1 MRAAIPLA
9 IALLAVPAAAQEVRD
24 ALEARDL
31 ICEFRNPFQ
40 RDLVADLLAEPPP
53 ANLMLVYEGV
63 TESSA
68 QVIASGRVGR
78 RPVQIRTIGDV
89 VHLIESDGPS
99 VRVTTL
105 TECRDWRFKDGVETC
120 IRFGARHAWHF
131 DVAGT
136 LGPDLSRVRVAAGAS
151 VGACE
156 AWNTE

>member
-9 IALLAVPAAAQEVRD
+9 VALLAAPVAAQEVRD
-24 ALEARDL
+24 ALDARDL

-40 RDLVADLLAEPPP
+40 RDLFADLRSDPPRP
-53 ANLMLVYEGV
+53 NLMLVYEGV

-68 QVIASGRVGR
+68 QVIASGRAGKRSVL
-78 RPVQIRTIGDV
+78 IRTIGNV
-89 VHLIESDGPS
+89 VHLIEPDGPS

-105 TECRDWRFKDGVETC
+105 SECTDTRVKDGVDTC
-120 IRFGARHAWHF
+120 VRFSARHAWHF

-151 VGACE
+151 VGVCE
-156 AWNTE
+156 AWRTE

>member
-9 IALLAVPAAAQEVRD
+9 LALLAAPAAAQEVRD
-24 ALEARDL
+24 ALDARDL
-31 ICEFRNPFQ
+31 ICEFRNPFE
-40 RDLVADLLAEPPP
+40 RDLFANLGDDPPP

-68 QVIASGRVGR
+68 KVIASGRVGR
-78 RPVQIRTIGDV
+78 RPVLIRSVGDT

-105 TECRDWRFKDGVETC
+105 IECKDTRVKDGVDTC
-120 IRFGARHAWHF
+120 VRFSARHAWHF

-136 LGPDLSRVRVAAGAS
+136 LGPDPARLRVPAGAS
-151 VGACE
+151 VGVCE
-156 AWNTE
+156 AWITE

>member
-24 ALEARDL
+24 ALDARDL

-40 RDLVADLLAEPPP
+40 RDLFAALTEDPPR

-68 QVIASGRVGR
+68 KVIASGRVGR
-78 RPVQIRTIGDV
+78 RPVLIRSIGDT
-89 VHLIESDGPS
+89 VHLIEPDGPS

-105 TECRDWRFKDGVETC
+105 TECKDTRVKDGVDTC
-120 IRFGARHAWHF
+120 VRFGARHAWHF

-136 LGPDLSRVRVAAGAS
+136 LGPDLARLRVPASAS
-151 VGACE
+151 VGVCE
-156 AWNTE
+156 AWNQD

>member
-9 IALLAVPAAAQEVRD
+9 IALLAAPAAAQEVRD
-24 ALEARDL
+24 ALDARDL
-31 ICEFRNPFQ
+31 VCEFRNPFE
-40 RDLVADLLAEPPP
+40 RDLFAALTEDPPP
-53 ANLMLVYEGV
+53 ANLMLVYERV

-78 RPVQIRTIGDV
+78 RPVLIRSVGDT
-89 VHLIESDGPS
+89 VHLIEADGPS

-105 TECRDWRFKDGVETC
+105 TECKDTRVKDGVDTC
-120 IRFGARHAWHF
+120 VRFSARHAWHF

-136 LGPDLSRVRVAAGAS
+136 LGPDLTRLRVPSGAS
-151 VGACE
+151 VGVCE